1 MYLVAKTLDSD
12 DARLT
17 CKEYTSY
24 EKAVTRA
31 EDLARISGKAV
42 IWQQIEIVM
51 LDQTVPPIHYT
62 VSENGEILPK

>member
-17 CKEYTSY
+17 CKEFASY
-24 EKAVTRA
+24 EKAVIRA
-31 EDLARISGKAV
+31 EDLARISGKAF